1 MSEYALYFVIK
12 MRGGISL
19 NSINVILLEW
29 EVLCLNAL
37 YIILL
42 KREMV

>member
-19 NSINVILLEW
+19 NSINVVLVEW
-29 EVLCLNAL
+29 EVV
-37 YIILL
+37 Y
-42 KREMV
+42 V